1 MGQLYSSPVGRQ
13 PGSLYG
19 HHLRRSFQDQGISAK
34 NANYIIDNRS
44 TSFQKAAST
53 QIRKWENFCL
63 AREVD
68 AHNPSLNDLANY
80 IWFLDKELQTGRG
93 IKKYFATVEYCLST
107 ECKSLIFNSSICSLL
122 TIVAH
127 NKPTIPM
134 LPEEIWDAD
143 KVIFHFIEMPD
154 NIALTNLQ
162 LSKKCFLLLMI
173 SLGRRNADLLALD
186 VSQQF
191 MKKTKDAFYC
201 AMSKWLKG
209 NREGKN
215 NFMQFIEFHR
225 FDAQPKICPY
235 RVLQDYITR
244 VCAPL
249 TARAGCKNHS
259 KLFVSTLAGTPAH
272 RDTVACWASDMLTES
287 RINTTQ
293 SHSVRSAVSSNCVQ
307 LKELIDSV
315 MARCGWSKKSTF
327 YSHYL
332 RPVVLETKPILG
344 PLAVPDL
351 KPFYCPPKLLTDK
364 STAIPNPDFILLSDV
379 FVSPGGELPSE
390 SEVQFLPN
398 LEHTFPEEHESSREE
413 GPSPVLPLLIL

>member
-80 IWFLDKELQTGRG
+80 IRFLDKELQTGRG

-107 ECKSLIFNSSICSLL
+107 ECKSLIFNSSIRSLL

-201 AMSKWLKG
+201 AMSKWSKG

-249 TARAGCKNHS
+249 TARAGCKNQCDHDMQHQEKTDNVGPPIS
-259 KLFVSTLAGTPAH
+259 DNISSLIERCWRYPFWKDEIIEVLDKQVRPNNVAVVKPLEINQEVKVRMNKNDKTNEKDLCYIGNAVCAAGKCLAYLMDMFGLPYGH
-272 RDTVACWASDMLTES
+272 AC
-287 RINTTQ
+287 
-293 SHSVRSAVSSNCVQ
+293 
-307 LKELIDSV
+307 
-315 MARCGWSKKSTF
+315 
-327 YSHYL
+327 
-332 RPVVLETKPILG
+332 
-344 PLAVPDL
+344 
-351 KPFYCPPKLLTDK
+351 
-364 STAIPNPDFILLSDV
+364 
-379 FVSPGGELPSE
+379 
-390 SEVQFLPN
+390 
-398 LEHTFPEEHESSREE
+398 SSRNSIEN
-413 GPSPVLPLLIL
+413 